1 MKTITTLLTLLFF
14 VFNSKAQDPNI
25 QWQKTIGGSSN
36 ELFSSLIKTT
46 DGGFFIGGSSE
57 SDISGEKTENS
68 RGSYDYWV
76 LKLEENGTTTWQK
89 TYGGSDEDFLSFV
102 EQTAD
107 GGYILGG
114 TSKSDI
120 SGDKNEDSQGDED
133 YWVLKIDSSGNI
145 LWQNTI
151 GGSGTD
157 DLGSMVET
165 DDGGYLLVGNSTSG
179 ISGDRTIPRDIFSDV
194 WVVKL
199 NSSGAIMWQN
209 VYVSYGNAHEVSGLV
224 KTNDGGYVITS
235 SVILTL
241 GFNDPFWVLKIDASG
256 NQVWDRVIEGN
267 FEDTNP
273 KISTT
278 NDGGYIVAATSNS
291 DAFVDKTENSINGS
305 YDFWILKLDENGTI
319 TWQNTIGGNSYDSVG
334 SIFEYNDGGYLVSGS
349 SNSNI
354 SGDKTENSLGSS
366 DYWVIKLNTVGIIEW
381 QNTIGGAAGDPGKGS
396 IQMNDGNFII
406 GGHSNSNISGDKT
419 ENSRGDADFW
429 IIKHGETLGLEESS
443 FNNAITL
450 YPNPVQNTLQI
461 NTQNKIIDKIN
472 IYSILGS
479 RVRQLKAE
487 TVSPSVDVSN
497 LASGVYYVQLYSGK
511 NVALKKFVKE

>member
-1 MKTITTLLTLLFF
+1 
-14 VFNSKAQDPNI
+14 
-25 QWQKTIGGSSN
+25 
-36 ELFSSLIKTT
+36 
-46 DGGFFIGGSSE
+46 
-57 SDISGEKTENS
+57 
-68 RGSYDYWV
+68 
-76 LKLEENGTTTWQK
+76 NGTTTWQK

-256 NQVWDRVIEGN
+256 NQVWDRV
-267 FEDTNP
+267 
-273 KISTT
+273 
-278 NDGGYIVAATSNS
+278 
-291 DAFVDKTENSINGS
+291 
-305 YDFWILKLDENGTI
+305 
-319 TWQNTIGGNSYDSVG
+319 
-334 SIFEYNDGGYLVSGS
+334 
-349 SNSNI
+349 
-354 SGDKTENSLGSS
+354 
-366 DYWVIKLNTVGIIEW
+366 
-381 QNTIGGAAGDPGKGS
+381 
-396 IQMNDGNFII
+396 
-406 GGHSNSNISGDKT
+406 
-419 ENSRGDADFW
+419 
-429 IIKHGETLGLEESS
+429 
-443 FNNAITL
+443 
-450 YPNPVQNTLQI
+450 
-461 NTQNKIIDKIN
+461 
-472 IYSILGS
+472 
-479 RVRQLKAE
+479 
-487 TVSPSVDVSN
+487 
-497 LASGVYYVQLYSGK
+497 
-511 NVALKKFVKE
+511 